1 MTSIDPLHYIGK
13 DGRTRHRVWCK
24 PCSGRGW
31 TRPERRREECEE
43 CDGTGMVWEVQPKK
57 EKSEQ

>member
-13 DGRTRHRVWCK
+13 DGLTRHRVWCK

-31 TRPERRREECEE
+31 TRPTGRRREECEACE
-43 CDGTGMVWEVQPKK
+43 GTAMVWEIK
-57 EKSEQ
+57 EEEREQ